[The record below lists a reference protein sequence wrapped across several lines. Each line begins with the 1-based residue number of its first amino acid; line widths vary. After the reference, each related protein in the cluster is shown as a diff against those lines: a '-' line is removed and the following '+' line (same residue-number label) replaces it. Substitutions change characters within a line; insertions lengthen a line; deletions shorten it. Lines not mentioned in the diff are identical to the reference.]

1 MAINFDNLLLEEDSV
16 LALMTGAD
24 KESGAARFEPRS
36 SRDRR
41 RQRKERLMQRS
52 DSGLFHFQRNSW
64 PHFSPHSSVKEWFEH
79 TFQRNYVFPDCVCMC
94 ECVCLSIEFFSMC
107 LVMFK

>member
-41 RQRKERLMQRS
+41 RQRKERLMRRN
-52 DSGLFHFQRNSW
+52 DSGLFHFLRKSW
-64 PHFSPHSSVKEWFEH
+64 HRLGPHFRPYFRLTLGLTLGLTSGL
-79 TFQRNYVFPDCVCMC
+79 T
-94 ECVCLSIEFFSMC
+94 LG
-107 LVMFK
+107 LTL